1 MASAS
6 RLLSPERGS
15 HSFLH
20 SCGSYLR
27 LAPSIDRKPR
37 SMANDGCRRVLRRD
51 TGGADRGE
59 VHVGHRVANSG
70 RDVARDRVLPIP
82 RPARLAHETGSRF
95 AGCCHDNRLLGLA
108 WPGRPESTGDVDI
121 QSWSSCAFS
130 LRLLKLSAWLTPFN
144 PEARI
149 AIARLAMQPPAD
161 EVLAVKSAESASRAR
176 YVNNWTQV
184 FEIEVFA
191 GSALLKARRSNSELD
206 AAMAHLTRAR
216 HLWEHN
222 ARHAVDMYYNIACT
236 QALRGESGVQP
247 FIALF
252 NSVALAA
259 AFDTSGAVARDLARQ
274 AAQDEDLVSLKLQTV
289 PNPSPATIAKL
300 NSMKGSIEDYIQR
313 GLSAGIQEEELKRFV
328 ALYIR
333 RRASEN

>member
-1 MASAS
+1 
-6 RLLSPERGS
+6 
-15 HSFLH
+15 
-20 SCGSYLR
+20 
-27 LAPSIDRKPR
+27 
-37 SMANDGCRRVLRRD
+37 
-51 TGGADRGE
+51 
-59 VHVGHRVANSG
+59 
-70 RDVARDRVLPIP
+70 
-82 RPARLAHETGSRF
+82 
-95 AGCCHDNRLLGLA
+95 
-108 WPGRPESTGDVDI
+108 
-121 QSWSSCAFS
+121 
-130 LRLLKLSAWLTPFN
+130 LLKLSAWLTPFN

-161 EVLAVKSAESASRAR
+161 EDLAVKSAESASRAR

-222 ARHAVDMYYNIACT
+222 ARFNWRHAVDMYYNIACT

-259 AFDTSGAVARDLARQ
+259 AFDTSGAVARDL
-274 AAQDEDLVSLKLQTV
+274 AQDEDLVSLKLQTV